1 MILSVYK
8 ESNMTSR
15 DVCNII
21 GKHFKTK
28 KVGHT
33 GTLDPLARGLLIV
46 CTDKDTKLVDILTA
60 KKKEYIATIK
70 LGIKTDTLDI
80 TGNIIERS
88 NYNFT
93 KEELLR
99 VLNSFLGKSKQQV
112 PIYSAIKI
120 KGKKLYEYARNNIE
134 VELPV
139 RDIEIYNIELL
150 EYKDD
155 LITFKVEVSK
165 GTYIRSL
172 IADICSKLG
181 TVGVMQSLLRTKQ
194 GDFKVEDANKIE
206 DILNDKYTVI
216 SYDTVFKN
224 YPIVNLKE
232 MEYQKV
238 LNGVKMDF
246 AFKDDI
252 IALKYN
258 NLYVALYKYDM
269 GVYKMYKYLLTK

>member
-206 DILNDKYTVI
+206 DILNDNYTVI

>member
-21 GKHFKTK
+21 GKHLKTK

>member
-33 GTLDPLARGLLIV
+33 GSLDPLARGLLIV

-93 KEELLR
+93 KEELLM

-206 DILNDKYTVI
+206 DILNDNYTVI

-258 NLYVALYKYDM
+258 NLYVALYKYDT

>member
-93 KEELLR
+93 KEELLM

-134 VELPV
+134 IELPV

>member
-139 RDIEIYNIELL
+139 RDVEIYNIELL

>member
-46 CTDKDTKLVDILTA
+46 CTNKDTKLVDILTA

-93 KEELLR
+93 KEELSM

>member
-46 CTDKDTKLVDILTA
+46 CTNKDTKLVDILTA

-93 KEELLR
+93 KEELLM

>member
-21 GKHFKTK
+21 SKHFKTK

-33 GTLDPLARGLLIV
+33 GTLDPLACGLLIV

-80 TGNIIERS
+80 TGNIIEKKD
-88 NYNFT
+88 YNFT
-93 KEELLR
+93 KEELIN
-99 VLNSFLGKSKQQV
+99 VLNSFLGKSKQEV
-112 PIYSAIKI
+112 PLYSAVKI
-120 KGKKLYEYARNNIE
+120 NGRKLYEYARNNINI
-134 VELPV
+134 ELPV

-150 EYKDD
+150 EYKKD

-172 IADICSKLG
+172 INDICTKLN
-181 TVGVMQSLLRTKQ
+181 TVGVMSYLLRTKQ
-194 GDFKVEDANKIE
+194 GDFLVDNSNKLD
-206 DILNDKYTVI
+206 DILNDNYKVI
-216 SYDTVFKN
+216 TYEEVFKN
-224 YPIVNLKE
+224 YPTINLNE
-232 MEYQKV
+232 EEYYKV
-238 LNGVKMDF
+238 INGVKMNF
-246 AFKDDI
+246 NIKDDI
-252 IALKYN
+252 IALKYSN
-258 NLYVALYKYDM
+258 KYIALYKYND
-269 GVYKMYKYLLTK
+269 GLYKMYKYLLTN

>member
-93 KEELLR
+93 KEELLM

-206 DILNDKYTVI
+206 DILNDNYTVI

>member
-46 CTDKDTKLVDILTA
+46 CTNKDTKLVDILTA

-93 KEELLR
+93 KEELSM

-258 NLYVALYKYDM
+258 NLYVALYKYDT

>member
-93 KEELLR
+93 KEELLM

-206 DILNDKYTVI
+206 DILNDNYTVI

-258 NLYVALYKYDM
+258 NLYVALYKYDT

>member
-46 CTDKDTKLVDILTA
+46 CTNKDTKLVDILTA

>member
-93 KEELLR
+93 KEELLM

-258 NLYVALYKYDM
+258 NLYVALYKYDT